1 MGLKV
6 LHPESGQAS
15 QETLTVDIVAVHGLN
30 GDPTNTWTD
39 AKTKA
44 FWLKDFLHHD
54 LKGARIM
61 TFGYN
66 ADIAFG
72 NTTASIKDHAMDLLG
87 CLIDEREGDAVGEDF
102 SRPVFV
108 ELRSLYS
115 IHHCAKFE
123 ACFQI
128 DLQLNEAIDD

>member
-1 MGLKV
+1 MGLKI
-6 LHPESGQAS
+6 LYPEPDQAS

-30 GDPTNTWTD
+30 GDLTDTWTD

-66 ADIAFG
+66 ADVAFG

-87 CLIDEREGDAVGEDF
+87 CLVDEREDDAVSTMHLLPCMRE
-102 SRPVFV
+102 VAFV
-108 ELRSLYS
+108 LFHSSL
-115 IHHCAKFE
+115 HKV
-123 ACFQI
+123 
-128 DLQLNEAIDD
+128 

>member
-6 LHPESGQAS
+6 LYPEPGQAS

-30 GDPTNTWTD
+30 GDPTDTWTD

-44 FWLKDFLHHD
+44 FWLGDFLHHD

-87 CLIDEREGDAVGEDF
+87 CLVDEREDDVVSGRIPSACMREVALALLHP
-102 SRPVFV
+102 SLH
-108 ELRSLYS
+108 EL
-115 IHHCAKFE
+115 
-123 ACFQI
+123 
-128 DLQLNEAIDD
+128 

>member
-6 LHPESGQAS
+6 LYPEPDQVS

-87 CLIDEREGDAVGEDF
+87 CLVDEREDDAVSGRLLPSCMRE
-102 SRPVFV
+102 VA
-108 ELRSLYS
+108 LALLHLSLHR
-115 IHHCAKFE
+115 I
-123 ACFQI
+123 
-128 DLQLNEAIDD
+128 

>member
-6 LHPESGQAS
+6 LYPEPDQAS

-30 GDPTNTWTD
+30 GDLTNTWTD

-44 FWLKDFLHHD
+44 FWLRDFLHHD
-54 LKGARIM
+54 LNGARIM

-87 CLIDEREGDAVGEDF
+87 CLVDEREDNAVSGRLLQSCMREVALALLHL
-102 SRPVFV
+102 S
-108 ELRSLYS
+108 LRR
-115 IHHCAKFE
+115 I
-123 ACFQI
+123 
-128 DLQLNEAIDD
+128 

>member
-6 LHPESGQAS
+6 LYPEPDQAS
-15 QETLTVDIVAVHGLN
+15 QEALTVDIVAVHGLN
-30 GDPTNTWTD
+30 GDPTDTWTD

-66 ADIAFG
+66 ADVAFG

-87 CLIDEREGDAVGEDF
+87 CLVDEREDDAVSTRHPLSCMREAALVRF
-102 SRPVFV
+102 HS
-108 ELRSLYS
+108 SL
-115 IHHCAKFE
+115 HKV
-123 ACFQI
+123 
-128 DLQLNEAIDD
+128 

>member
-6 LHPESGQAS
+6 LYPEPDQAS
-15 QETLTVDIVAVHGLN
+15 HETLTVDIVAVHGLN

-44 FWLKDFLHHD
+44 FWLEDFLHRD
-54 LKGARIM
+54 VKGARIM

-87 CLIDEREGDAVGEDF
+87 CLVDEREDDAVSGRLLP
-102 SRPVFV
+102 SCMRAVA
-108 ELRSLYS
+108 LSLFHPS
-115 IHHCAKFE
+115 LHK
-123 ACFQI
+123 
-128 DLQLNEAIDD
+128 L

>member
-6 LHPESGQAS
+6 LYPEPDQAS
-15 QETLTVDIVAVHGLN
+15 QNTLTVDIVAVHGLN
-30 GDPTNTWTD
+30 GDPTDTWTD

-54 LKGARIM
+54 LKGAQIM

-87 CLIDEREGDAVGEDF
+87 CLVDEREGDAV
-102 SRPVFV
+102 SRRLLPSCMREVA
-108 ELRSLYS
+108 LALLHPSL
-115 IHHCAKFE
+115 HKV
-123 ACFQI
+123 
-128 DLQLNEAIDD
+128 